1 MTWASCSLYSLLQ
14 RHPSP
19 LSQLCILYIPPYFQK
34 IYKFPPIFAQ
44 FRFFCW
50 PYVSLLP
57 TYFDHDAFMFH
68 ALHVLDSHA
77 LLHCWWEPYTS
88 IFQMHL
94 CSYFASLFNK
104 SCLWVPTI
112 YHICVPRAV
121 CQCGMM
127 LMIMVT
133 AQFCLV
139 HWPVLNLT
147 LSNLTLSSNKLWQW
161 ATFGLVMRLWKP
173 ICIFFFPVGQQKA
186 RSGRVFLMFLFNIY
200 DYIFSHF
207 HRFLFS
213 FKDYLVYTVISSYF
227 PNIF

>member
-139 HWPVLNLT
+139 HWPVFWIL
-147 LSNLTLSSNKLWQW
+147 
-161 ATFGLVMRLWKP
+161 
-173 ICIFFFPVGQQKA
+173 
-186 RSGRVFLMFLFNIY
+186 LFRIL
-200 DYIFSHF
+200 
-207 HRFLFS
+207 LFRA
-213 FKDYLVYTVISSYF
+213 ISSDSEQLSAWLCVCENQYVFFSSQLGSRKRDLAEYF
-227 PNIF
+227 